1 MSFYSGCKLT
11 NDEGLLIQ
19 GTDSISGLQSQTILG
34 KDVTFFSSSKVIAD
48 ELSNLIVTFQPKT
61 PMKASGQLAISVPG
75 WYVTDINND
84 GTKVFSAD
92 SVLDEESKVKI
103 LSHVNFNITSP
114 VVFD

>member
-1 MSFYSGCKLT
+1 
-11 NDEGLLIQ
+11 
-19 GTDSISGLQSQTILG
+19 
-34 KDVTFFSSSKVIAD
+34 
-48 ELSNLIVTFQPKT
+48 
-61 PMKASGQLAISVPG
+61 VPG